1 TWREACG
8 DPHKAAD
15 VRDGR
20 VPKVWGLFEVDCTTH
35 QVLGPR
41 TDLVEALRRPLLRAA
56 PGPIEAVVW
65 EPDAGR
71 FRARGTQARPNQSFF
86 VFWPARLGTKPRLA
100 GEGVHGLHL

>member
-1 TWREACG
+1 
-8 DPHKAAD
+8 
-15 VRDGR
+15 
-20 VPKVWGLFEVDCTTH
+20 VDCTTH

-71 FRARGTQARPNQSFF
+71 FRARGTQARPDQSFF

-100 GEGVHGLHL
+100 GEGVHGLHLIAAPGGHRFVAGRAHGGAWALEIETR